1 MSLCHPPPTCTQ
13 SYPLSGLGERESWNT
28 TGESGAD
35 DKGVLIGRR
44 IQQRRQGREDKS
56 TERWVRE
63 RRRGLERE
71 RILEVL
77 LEEIADYRRVQKETK
92 AIERGTERQRE

>member
-35 DKGVLIGRR
+35 DKGVLIGRW
-44 IQQRRQGREDKS
+44 IQQSRQGREDKS

-71 RILEVL
+71 WERDNGTLRGREGEREV
-77 LEEIADYRRVQKETK
+77 EEAVVC
-92 AIERGTERQRE
+92 